1 MSDFINTTPDL
12 QSITQLLLTLS
23 DFVKSTRTFR
33 YKFYS
38 FHYSYSPEEHKNQHN
53 HVCNRP

>member
-38 FHYSYSPEEHKNQHN
+38 VLHSACSTFLGVSQ
-53 HVCNRP
+53 